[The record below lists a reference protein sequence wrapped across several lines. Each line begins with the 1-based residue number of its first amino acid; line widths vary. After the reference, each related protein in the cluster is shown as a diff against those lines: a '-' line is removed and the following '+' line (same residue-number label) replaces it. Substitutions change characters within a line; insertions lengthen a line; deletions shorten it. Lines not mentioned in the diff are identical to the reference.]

1 MADTNLIKI
10 PLVRNEKVIR
20 KITHREL
27 ARLKNLPDDYQ
38 LDTRNK
44 AWMYRQLMYAPNTKI
59 MEQIASEI
67 GKYIEKKY
75 FTKVKYDE
83 RTNICR
89 VV

>member
-1 MADTNLIKI
+1 MNEISTKDTFFCWKQNKYIESDLADTNLIKI

-44 AWMYRQLMYAPNTKI
+44 AWMYRQLMYCLLYT
-59 MEQIASEI
+59 SRC
-67 GKYIEKKY
+67 
-75 FTKVKYDE
+75 V
-83 RTNICR
+83 
-89 VV
+89 

>member
-1 MADTNLIKI
+1 M
-10 PLVRNEKVIR
+10 VRNKKVIR

-67 GKYIEKKY
+67 GNTLK
-75 FTKVKYDE
+75 
-83 RTNICR
+83 RNILQKSNMMR
-89 VV
+89 G